1 MSRKEPV
8 ITRNAGRLRVL
19 VPSLWM
25 TRGAEIGRCTHD
37 IQERIRMMKD
47 LHDKRETKLTNQE
60 MGLMKGDGVDGT
72 KDRTRVK
79 WLSWWK
85 RQQGKPKQKAEGLS
99 TKSLTG
105 LESGEKFVVESKS
118 RILS

>member
-1 MSRKEPV
+1 
-8 ITRNAGRLRVL
+8 
-19 VPSLWM
+19 
-25 TRGAEIGRCTHD
+25 
-37 IQERIRMMKD
+37 
-47 LHDKRETKLTNQE
+47 
-60 MGLMKGDGVDGT
+60 MKGDGVDGT

-105 LESGEKFVVESKS
+105 LEMGAELRRRRQMLSKRPGREKE
-118 RILS
+118 R